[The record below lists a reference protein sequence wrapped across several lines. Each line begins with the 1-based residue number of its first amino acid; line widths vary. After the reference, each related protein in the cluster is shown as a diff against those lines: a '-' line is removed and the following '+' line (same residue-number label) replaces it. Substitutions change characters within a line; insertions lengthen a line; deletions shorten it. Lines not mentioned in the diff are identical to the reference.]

1 VGIVNVDL
9 VEAYRCWRASTVVDV
24 DDTRPQLPRRY
35 LPTEYGSN
43 LLSEYAVALPG
54 CPHPTDDAGKAIP
67 VYSYG
72 PSLRLTL
79 HSPLARTP
87 HLQRL
92 LRVTRSVVTV
102 RAAQELRTA
111 LTTVLDS
118 TFSMQA
124 IVDALVTAVNSNSG
138 GFKTSIVHISQHS
151 DSADACS
158 QAATTLA
165 WSCPAQQPVSRD
177 SVQIMTSPEVRRT
190 LEDAILRIA
199 VLQCNATTADPLTA
213 LGTALLHLRHLLP
226 VGVAPTAQVLE
237 PGKYP

>member
-9 VEAYRCWRASTVVDV
+9 DEAHRCWRAGAAIDV
-24 DDTRPQLPRRY
+24 DGTHPQLPRRY

-43 LLSEYAVALPG
+43 LPSEYAVALPG

-72 PSLRLTL
+72 PSLRLAL

-92 LRVTRSVVTV
+92 LRVTKSVVTV
-102 RAAQELRTA
+102 RAAQELRTT

-118 TFSMQA
+118 AFNMQA
-124 IVDALVTAVNSNSG
+124 VVDSLTAAVNSG

-151 DSADACS
+151 DTSDA
-158 QAATTLA
+158 
-165 WSCPAQQPVSRD
+165 
-177 SVQIMTSPEVRRT
+177 
-190 LEDAILRIA
+190 
-199 VLQCNATTADPLTA
+199 
-213 LGTALLHLRHLLP
+213 
-226 VGVAPTAQVLE
+226 
-237 PGKYP
+237 